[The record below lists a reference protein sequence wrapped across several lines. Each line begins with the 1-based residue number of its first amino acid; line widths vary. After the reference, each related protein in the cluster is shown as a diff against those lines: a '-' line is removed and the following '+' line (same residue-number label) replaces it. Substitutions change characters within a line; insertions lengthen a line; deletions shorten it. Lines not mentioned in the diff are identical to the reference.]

1 MLSEEII
8 KRRGK
13 TIPTKTPLSVEIRK
27 SVFMLMFTLLSII
40 ILVSIVYLMNSSQS
54 TQKGYSIKQE
64 DLQKT
69 ALNEEKQDLIR
80 KIIEAQS
87 FKQIEN
93 SELVK
98 SMVTPEE
105 TIYFDPDK
113 EKK

>member
-40 ILVSIVYLMNSSQS
+40 VLVSIVYLMNSSQS

-98 SMVTPEE
+98 SMVKPEE

>member
-13 TIPTKTPLSVEIRK
+13 SIPTKTPLSIEVKK
-27 SVFMLMFTLLSII
+27 SIYMLIFALLSII
-40 ILVSIVYLMNSSQS
+40 IMVSIVYLMNSSQA

-64 DLQKT
+64 DLEKT
-69 ALNEEKQDLIR
+69 LLNEEKQELIR

-87 FKQIEN
+87 FQEIEN

-98 SMVTPEE
+98 KMVKPTD
-105 TIYFDPDK
+105 TIYIDTEK
-113 EKK
+113 EKP